1 MKINWKI
8 RLQNKTWVVSMV
20 CAVIAFVYQLFGL
33 CGVVPAIN
41 EEAVVQL
48 VGMVANILVGLGIL
62 IDPTTKGIE
71 DSDRAMTYGK

>member
-1 MKINWKI
+1 
-8 RLQNKTWVVSMV
+8 MV
-20 CAVIAFVYQLFGL
+20 CAVIAFVYQLLGL

-41 EEAVVQL
+41 EETVVQL

>member
-20 CAVIAFVYQLFGL
+20 CAVIAFVYQLLGL
-33 CGVVPAIN
+33 CGVVPAIS
-41 EEAVVQL
+41 EETLVQL